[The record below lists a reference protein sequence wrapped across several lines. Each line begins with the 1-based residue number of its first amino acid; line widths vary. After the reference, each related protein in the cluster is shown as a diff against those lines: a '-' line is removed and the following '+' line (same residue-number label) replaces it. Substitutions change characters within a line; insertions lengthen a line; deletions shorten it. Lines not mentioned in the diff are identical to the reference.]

1 MLDIAEAKPKKG
13 QLALAEKLK
22 NKGSERYL
30 HKTSGNKP
38 MKKTVRSVNKGEDAA
53 EAVVSGESDSNMNIF
68 PFMLGFLSQA
78 CWTISTSATKEK
90 MIPWLLLWCLV
101 LRSLPG
107 EFKLSCLRP
116 RRLQTREARSSP
128 SPSPTS

>member
-53 EAVVSGESDSNMNIF
+53 EAVVSGESDSNMNI
-68 PFMLGFLSQA
+68 SHS
-78 CWTISTSATKEK
+78 CWDFSPRHAGQFQ
-90 MIPWLLLWCLV
+90 
-101 LRSLPG
+101 LRQ
-107 EFKLSCLRP
+107 
-116 RRLQTREARSSP
+116 RRRR
-128 SPSPTS
+128 